1 MGNRIGA
8 ERPDSTVSHKAD
20 AADAEGSVTACRDG
34 AVLRITLDR
43 PFRRN
48 SLTQLMIEMLVDAL
62 TDAAADD
69 SLRAIHI
76 RSAGDDFC
84 AGADWVA
91 ANSAGGQRPRT
102 GDLVRRIP
110 HSAHR
115 VIELVGSIQLP
126 VVCSV
131 QGWAVGIG
139 CNLAL
144 AADFTVAATDAVFWE
159 PFVDRGFSPDSGS
172 TWLLPRLVGLV
183 RARRMLLLGEKVNA
197 TDAADWGLIHQ
208 AVSRPELHDTVEEL
222 LERLACG
229 PTVAIGLAKQALN
242 FGQHA
247 TLSQSMTQE
256 LFNLELSC
264 RTSDF
269 KEGLE
274 AFRQRRAPKFH
285 GR

>member
-1 MGNRIGA
+1 MGNRTGG
-8 ERPDSTVSHKAD
+8 ERPDSTVSHEAD
-20 AADAEGSVTACRDG
+20 AADAEGSVTASRDG

-43 PFRRN
+43 PLRRN
-48 SLTQLMIEMLVDAL
+48 SLTQLMIESLVATL
-62 TDAAADD
+62 TVAAADD
-69 SLRAIHI
+69 SLRAIHL
-76 RSAGDDFC
+76 RSAGAEFC

-91 ANSAGGQRPRT
+91 ANSGGGQRPRT

-110 HSAHR
+110 HAAHR
-115 VIELVGSIQLP
+115 VIELVHTIQLP

-144 AADFTVAATDAVFWE
+144 AADFTVAADDAVFWE
-159 PFVDRGFSPDSGS
+159 PFVDRGFSPDSGA
-172 TWLLPRLVGLV
+172 TWLLPRLVGLA
-183 RARRMLLLGEKVNA
+183 RARRMLLLGEKVTA

-208 AVSRPELHDTVEEL
+208 AVGRPELDDTVGEL

-229 PTVAIGLAKQALN
+229 PTVAIGLTKQALG

-247 TLSQSMTQE
+247 TLNQSLTQE
-256 LFNLELSC
+256 LFNLELAC

-274 AFRQRRAPKFH
+274 AFRQRRAPKFQ

>member
-1 MGNRIGA
+1 MGNCIGG
-8 ERPDSTVSHKAD
+8 ERPDSTVGQEAGT
-20 AADAEGSVTACRDG
+20 AGTEGSVSACRDG
-34 AVLRITLDR
+34 AVLRVTLDR
-43 PFRRN
+43 PSRRN
-48 SLTQLMIEMLVDAL
+48 SLTQLMIGTLVDTL

-76 RSAGDDFC
+76 RGAGDDFC

-91 ANSAGGQRPRT
+91 TNNRQRPRA

-110 HSAHR
+110 HGAHR
-115 VIELVGSIQLP
+115 VIELIGSIQLP

-131 QGWAVGIG
+131 QGWAVGFG

-144 AADFTVAATDAVFWE
+144 AADFTVAATDAMFWE

-172 TWLLPRLVGLV
+172 TWLLPRLVGLA
-183 RARRMLLLGEKVNA
+183 RARRMLLLGEQVRA

-208 AVSRPELHDTVEEL
+208 AVSPSELDSTAEEL
-222 LERLACG
+222 LQRLACG
-229 PTVAIGLAKQALN
+229 PTVAIGLAKQALG

-247 TLSQSMTQE
+247 TLSQSLTQE

-274 AFRQRRAPKFH
+274 AFQQRRDPKFH